1 MAEATALSLSRFFSD
16 LTGRHVSFSIA
27 ASSSV
32 VKGAQMY
39 GLYHVA
45 ADSKPLLLRIHLD
58 TLAVLGG
65 ALLGLPEDLAIEKA
79 KQTPMDEPLRDAMHE
94 VLNIAS
100 TAISPD
106 ARVVFKS
113 MAKTTAGFSDEVADL
128 MRTASH
134 KSCYRVAVEE
144 TSPELVTF
152 AW

>member
-27 ASSSV
+27 TSSSSV
-32 VKGAQMY
+32 KGTQMY

-45 ADSKPLLLRIHLD
+45 ADATPLLLRLHLD
-58 TLAVLGG
+58 TLAAMGG

-79 KQTPMDEPLRDAMHE
+79 KQTPLDEPLRDAMHE

-106 ARVVFKS
+106 ARIIFKC
-113 MAKTTAGFSDEVADL
+113 MAKSTGAFPSDAAELMQTAC
-128 MRTASH
+128 H
-134 KSCYRVAVEE
+134 KSAYRVAVEE
-144 TSPELVTF
+144 SSPELFTF